1 MKIEIPT
8 TCPCCEYKLELVN
21 DQLFCRNTACGAQ
34 LGKKVEHFCKTLGI
48 KGMGPKS
55 VEKLNLQDLTELF
68 YLDADDVITA
78 LGSERVATKLLDEIE
93 RAKTA
98 DLATVLASFSI
109 TLVGATA
116 SQKICTVVDHI
127 DQINYET
134 CKQAGLGDK
143 VSENLVGWLQTDF
156 PDLREFLPF
165 SFKSNRNSTTTSNNN
180 SKTVCITGKLSSYK
194 TKAEAYKA
202 LETAGYKAVESVT
215 KTTDYLVDEEDKAS
229 TKRKKA
235 ESLGIQII
243 TNLNTF
249 LKEKIHD

>member
-1 MKIEIPT
+1 MRIEIPT
-8 TCPCCEYKLELVN
+8 TCPCCNYKLQLVN
-21 DQLFCRNTACGAQ
+21 DQLFCRNTACSAQ
-34 LGKKVEHFCKTLGI
+34 LTKKVEHFCKTLGI

-55 VEKLNLQDLTELF
+55 VEKLDLQDLTELF
-68 YLDADDVITA
+68 YLDIDSVTEA
-78 LGSERVATKLLDEIE
+78 LGSAKTAEKLLDEIE
-93 RAKTA
+93 RAKSA

-109 TLVGATA
+109 TLVGNTA
-116 SQKICTVVDHI
+116 SKKICEVVNHI
-127 DQINYET
+127 DEITYDT

-143 VSENLVGWLQTDF
+143 VTENLITWLETDF
-156 PDLREFLPF
+156 PDLKEFLPF
-165 SFKSNRNSTTTSNNN
+165 SFKPNRNSTANSNNN

-194 TKAEAYKA
+194 NKAEAYTA
-202 LETAGYKAVESVT
+202 LEAAGYKAVESIT

-249 LKEKIHD
+249 LKETKND

>member
-8 TCPCCEYKLELVN
+8 TCPCCSYPLELVN

-55 VEKLNLQDLTELF
+55 VEKLDLQDLTELF
-68 YLDADDVITA
+68 YLDLDSVTEALASEKTA
-78 LGSERVATKLLDEIE
+78 LKLLDEIN

-109 TLVGATA
+109 PLVGNTA
-116 SQKICTVVDHI
+116 SKKICEVVEHI
-127 DQINYET
+127 DQITYET
-134 CKQAGLGDK
+134 CKSAGLGDK
-143 VSENLVGWLQTDF
+143 VTENLVGWLQTDF

-165 SFKSNRNSTTTSNNN
+165 SFKSNRNSNTTSNNN

-194 TKAEAYKA
+194 TKAEAHTA
-202 LETAGYKAVESVT
+202 LEAAGYRAVESVT

-235 ESLGIQII
+235 ESLGIPII

-249 LKEKIHD
+249 LKENTND